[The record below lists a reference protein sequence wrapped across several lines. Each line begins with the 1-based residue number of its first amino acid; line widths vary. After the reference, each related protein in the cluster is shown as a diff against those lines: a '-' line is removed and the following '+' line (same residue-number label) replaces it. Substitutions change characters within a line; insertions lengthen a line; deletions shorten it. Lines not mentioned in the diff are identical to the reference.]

1 MDVLGWLTD
10 KAGVA
15 REHGRVSHSVRS
27 NSLRPHGL
35 QAARLL
41 CPWHSPDKN
50 AGVGCHFLLQG
61 IFLTPDRESLS
72 ECQTRKGIILAFLHS
87 FSSNL
92 WTAHTLLGCWAT
104 RAVDTEPWLRT
115 TLLAFLSSCLV
126 YHWNKWSRA
135 SSTSAGLAWN
145 PGMIP
150 SPPVLSHLLLAVLK
164 AIQLT
169 QVIFAY
175 IILI

>member
-1 MDVLGWLTD
+1 MTWGMDVLGWLTD
-10 KAGVA
+10 KTGVA

-50 AGVGCHFLLQG
+50 TGVGCQFLLQG

-72 ECQTRKGIILAFLHS
+72 ECQTRKGIILAFLRL

-92 WTAHTLLGCWAT
+92 WTAHSLL
-104 RAVDTEPWLRT
+104 RE
-115 TLLAFLSSCLV
+115 
-126 YHWNKWSRA
+126 
-135 SSTSAGLAWN
+135 TSGYN
-145 PGMIP
+145 GD
-150 SPPVLSHLLLAVLK
+150 
-164 AIQLT
+164 
-169 QVIFAY
+169 
-175 IILI
+175 